1 MNKTWIGIIILGLL
15 SIMMINCNGKSNPT
29 GPSGN
34 NQNSGLIDSVKV
46 KVIVNDTAQIGI
58 DHHWEV
64 LINKPELVD
73 GITFIDSGEDN
84 IVNAENIPKN
94 EITDTLLTTSSY
106 SYEETVRTTIRWTVG
121 NQFRDTEITMYVM
134 DTIPVDVQAGSFAP
148 KTITVGD
155 SLYLYV
161 QTDPFTNVPYTC
173 QWYKDGQKIGDTI
186 YAQGS
191 TTVPYR
197 KGNITMADSGAY
209 SINIYRAHSNATY
222 AGMQVHVIAKQ

>member
-1 MNKTWIGIIILGLL
+1 MKRALVSIVVFGLL
-15 SIMMINCNGKSNPT
+15 SIVIINCNGKSNPT

-34 NQNSGLIDSVKV
+34 NQNAGLIDSVKV
-46 KVIVNDTAQIGI
+46 KVMVNDTVQIGI

-64 LINKPELVD
+64 LINKPGLVD
-73 GITFIDSGEDN
+73 GLTFIDSGEDN
-84 IVNAENIPKN
+84 IVNSVNIPKN
-94 EITDTLLTTSSY
+94 EITDTVLTTSSY

-134 DTIPVDVQAGSFAP
+134 DTIPVDVKAGSFAP
-148 KTITVGD
+148 KTLTAGD

-161 QTDPFTNVPYTC
+161 QTNPFTNVPYTC

-186 YAQGS
+186 YTQGS
-191 TTVPYR
+191 ATVPYG
-197 KGNITMADSGAY
+197 KGNISMADSGAY

-222 AGMQVHVIAKQ
+222 GGMQVHVIAKQ